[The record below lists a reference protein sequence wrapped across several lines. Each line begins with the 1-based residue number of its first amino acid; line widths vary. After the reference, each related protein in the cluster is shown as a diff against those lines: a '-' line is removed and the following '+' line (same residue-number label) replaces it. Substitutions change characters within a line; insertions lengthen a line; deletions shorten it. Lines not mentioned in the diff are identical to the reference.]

1 MIGNFFLKIF
11 TVVINLIDQENRSK
25 IRKFFK
31 LRLNNQS
38 IYIFDIGAHKG
49 ETIELFIKNFN
60 INRIYSFEPNLNLYE
75 FLIKKK
81 EFISDKIKIFNL
93 GFGLN
98 TEIKELSIFQDTSSS
113 TLNHLNEN
121 TEYFKRKKKF
131 MSLFFNKDNFV
142 AKKQKVKIYNLSK
155 FINEKSIQRIDIL
168 KIDTE
173 GYEYNILKGID
184 EKDFKKIR
192 FIYFEHHY
200 DLMINKGY
208 KFSHIKKLLEKNN
221 FEKRYKLRMRF
232 RKSFEYIYENKI

>member
-31 LRLNNQS
+31 SRLNNQS

-49 ETIELFIKNFN
+49 ETIQLFIKNFN

-98 TEIKELSIFQDTSSS
+98 SEIKELSIFQDTSSS
-113 TLNHLNEN
+113 TLNRLNEN

-208 KFSHIKKLLEKNN
+208 KFSNIKKLLEKNN
-221 FEKRYKLRMRF
+221 FQKRYKLRMRF
-232 RKSFEYIYENKI
+232 RKSFEYIYEKKN